1 MLKYYSTNREA
12 KMVDFETALFE
23 GQAPD
28 RGLYM
33 PQLIPTFSF
42 REIESMREKDYQ
54 EISFLVLSKFLE
66 DQIPKK
72 VLKKM
77 IVSIYDFEIPIEKLS
92 QNLFLMRLDQGPTAS
107 FKDFGAK
114 MLAKLMEY
122 FLKRKKEKM
131 VILTATSGD
140 TGSAVA
146 NAFFGIENIKVVIL
160 FPKNEVTKSQR
171 KQMTTLGKNIITLA
185 IEGKFDDC
193 QAMVKRAFADPELK
207 NLNLSS
213 ANSINL
219 GRLFP
224 QIIYYFFAF
233 SKICKEGEK
242 IIFSV
247 PSGNFGNLTAGLLAK
262 RMGLP
267 VEKFIVAV
275 NENDEFPRFLETSRY
290 TPLRP
295 SKNCLSNAMNIGH
308 PSNLARVIDLYGGLM
323 RETGEILKLPNMN
336 LLKND
341 IFSASISDKETIK
354 TIERVYQRYHTIL
367 EPHGAVGWRALEL
380 FLEKEKK
387 SFKAVCLETAHPGK
401 FPEVLEKVLKKKIK
415 IPEAIER
422 CQRKKERFEVF
433 PADYEK
439 FRSFLKTM
447 CIC

>member
-28 RGLYM
+28 KGLYM
-33 PQLIPTFSF
+33 PQIIPTFSF

-54 EISFLVLSKFLE
+54 EISLLVLSKFLE
-66 DQIPKK
+66 DQISKK
-72 VLKKM
+72 GLKKM
-77 IVSIYDFEIPIEKLS
+77 IASIYDFEIPIEKLS

-233 SKICKEGEK
+233 SKICKKGEK

-275 NENDEFPRFLETSRY
+275 NENDEFPRFLETSSY

-323 RETGEILKLPNMN
+323 RETGEILKLPNMR

-341 IFSASISDKETIK
+341 IFSVSISDKETIK

-439 FRSFLKTM
+439 FRSFLKT
-447 CIC
+447 IK